1 MQRLLAGPCWYCKH
15 QPKHRSRVTIRT
27 MAQSLMLTIVL
38 LVCASGTVAQT
49 RTRQPTANKSADAS
63 YVTAERGDTIATIA
77 VKNKVAAADLA
88 RLNHLRLNTK
98 LRRGQRLALPTGQA
112 GSEADPSNRADGGQ
126 VVGKRITMADG
137 RTFVVDEAWKQGT
150 MVWYTL
156 RGLTQSLDREVTK
169 IEPVYAAP
177 KTAEGPA
184 LSQPAPVKP
193 SAEKTLWIH
202 LVGGARFKVDDVNE
216 TADGAWYHRG
226 TISVFV
232 DRERIARIERDEPG
246 SAPPSGFRG
255 RDWTSGNP
263 HIDHLIKANADRMR
277 LDPYLVF
284 LVIEQE
290 SHFRVRAV
298 SPKGAQGLMQL
309 MPGTAR
315 RFGVKRPFDAA
326 DNIQGG
332 TKYLRELMDM
342 FGGQVNLV
350 LASYNAGEGAVL
362 KYGRNVP
369 PYRET
374 REYVKRIGKRYGL
387 SGRQPQDDNNGTV
400 PRR

>member
-1 MQRLLAGPCWYCKH
+1 
-15 QPKHRSRVTIRT
+15 
-27 MAQSLMLTIVL
+27 MAKSFVLIIAL
-38 LVCASGTVAQT
+38 LVCATGTLAQT
-49 RTRQPTANKSADAS
+49 RARKPGSNSSTGAS
-63 YVTAERGDTIATIA
+63 YIVEKGDTVATIA

-88 RLNHLRLNTK
+88 SLNHLRTNAK
-98 LRRGQRLALPTGQA
+98 LRKGQRLLLPAPQA
-112 GSEADPSNRADGGQ
+112 DSEADALNAADGGP
-126 VVGKRITMADG
+126 VIGKRITLADG
-137 RTFVVDEAWKQGT
+137 KTMVVDEAWKQGT
-150 MVWYTL
+150 VVWYTL
-156 RGLTQSLDREVTK
+156 RGLTQSLDRDVTK
-169 IEPVYAAP
+169 IEPVYAP
-177 KTAEGPA
+177 RKTAESRPPSQLSPA
-184 LSQPAPVKP
+184 KPAQ
-193 SAEKTLWIH
+193 EKSLWIY

-216 TADGAWYHRG
+216 TAEGAWYHRG

-232 DRERIARIERDEPG
+232 DRERIARIDREDSG
-246 SAPPSGFRG
+246 SAPSGFRG
-255 RDWTSGNP
+255 RDWTSGNA
-263 HIDHLIKANADRMR
+263 HVDLLIKSNAERMR

-290 SHFRVRAV
+290 SHFRIRAL

-315 RFGVKRPFDAA
+315 RLGVKRPFEAA
-326 DNIQGG
+326 ENIRGG

-374 REYVKRIGKRYGL
+374 REYVKKIGKRYGL
-387 SGRQPQDDNNGTV
+387 SGRQPQDDNNVAG

>member
-1 MQRLLAGPCWYCKH
+1 M
-15 QPKHRSRVTIRT
+15 V
-27 MAQSLMLTIVL
+27 QSLVLTVAL
-38 LVCASGTVAQT
+38 LVCATGVFAQT
-49 RTRQPTANKSADAS
+49 RTRQAD
-63 YVTAERGDTIATIA
+63 TK
-77 VKNKVAAADLA
+77 KNAQADSKAAA
-88 RLNHLRLNTK
+88 
-98 LRRGQRLALPTGQA
+98 
-112 GSEADPSNRADGGQ
+112 SNETNQGE
-126 VVGKRITMADG
+126 VVGKRITFADG
-137 RTFVVDEAWKQGT
+137 STMLVDEAWKQGT
-150 MVWYTL
+150 VVWYR
-156 RGLTQSLDREVTK
+156 RGKVTQSLESEVTK
-169 IEPVYAAP
+169 IDNVYAPP
-177 KTAEGPA
+177 KSTVVN
-184 LSQPAPVKP
+184 QPAPAKP
-193 SAEKTLWIH
+193 APEKSLWIH

-226 TISVFV
+226 TVSVFV
-232 DRERIARIERDEPG
+232 DRERIARIEREEPG
-246 SAPPSGFRG
+246 SAPAGVRG

-263 HIDHLIKANADRMR
+263 HIDQLIKTNADRNR

-315 RFGVKRPFDAA
+315 RLGVRRPFDAA
-326 DNIQGG
+326 ENIRGG
-332 TKYLRELMDM
+332 TQYLKELMDM

-374 REYVKRIGKRYGL
+374 REYVKKIGKRYGL
-387 SGRQPQDDNNGTV
+387 NGRLPQEENDV
-400 PRR
+400 PAPRK